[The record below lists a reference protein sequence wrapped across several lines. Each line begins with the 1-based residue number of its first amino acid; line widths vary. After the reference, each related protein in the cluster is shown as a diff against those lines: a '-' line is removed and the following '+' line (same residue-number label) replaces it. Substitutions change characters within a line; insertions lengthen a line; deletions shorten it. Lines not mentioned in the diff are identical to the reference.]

1 MKRFFGFFAVIIVSF
16 ALFSCKGNTVDA
28 TEQDA
33 PQAKTMQVDEV
44 LAKLDTMVGDTVTVE
59 GLCMHLCRHSGRKM
73 FLMGSDDTQILRVES
88 VELGEP
94 FKQECLEHIVTV
106 KGIVREER
114 IDEDYLQEW
123 EKQLQEQEPQ
133 HGEGAEGCGAEKQ
146 SRQETANTP
155 ETRIADFRTKI
166 AEREAKEGKA
176 YLSFYHI
183 DALEYNVIEN
193 E

>member
-1 MKRFFGFFAVIIVSF
+1 MKRFFGFLAVILVAF
-16 ALFSCKGNTVDA
+16 AIFSCNGKENTEV
-28 TEQDA
+28 EQEVSE
-33 PQAKTMQVDEV
+33 AKVMQVDDA
-44 LAKLDTMVGDTVTVE
+44 LAKMDAMVGDTVEVE
-59 GLCMHLCRHSGRKM
+59 GVCMHLCRHSGRKM

-94 FKQECLEHIVTV
+94 FKQECLEHIVYV

-114 IDEDYLQEW
+114 IDEDYLSEW
-123 EKQLQEQEPQ
+123 EKELAGMEQ

-155 ETRIADFRTKI
+155 EARIVDFRAKI
-166 AEREAKEGKA
+166 AERKAKEGKA

-183 DALEYNVIEN
+183 DAVEYEING
-193 E
+193 

>member
-1 MKRFFGFFAVIIVSF
+1 MKRIFELLAVIMVAF
-16 ALFSCKGNTVDA
+16 ALFSCDGKKNAEV
-28 TEQDA
+28 EQEA
-33 PQAKTMQVDEV
+33 PEAKVLQVDDA
-44 LAKLDTMVGDTVTVE
+44 LAKIDAMVGDTVEVE
-59 GLCMHLCRHSGRKM
+59 GVCMHLCRHSGRKM
-73 FLMGSDDTQILRVES
+73 FLMGSDDTQVLRVES

-94 FKQECLEHIVTV
+94 FKQECLEHIVYV

-114 IDEDYLQEW
+114 IDEDYLNEW
-123 EKQLQEQEPQ
+123 EKELAGMEQ

-155 ETRIADFRTKI
+155 EARIADFRAKI
-166 AEREAKEGKA
+166 AERKAKEGKA

-183 DALEYNVIEN
+183 DAVEYNVIDN

>member
-1 MKRFFGFFAVIIVSF
+1 MKRIFELLAVIMMAF
-16 ALFSCKGNTVDA
+16 ALFSCDGKKNAEV
-28 TEQDA
+28 EQEA
-33 PQAKTMQVDEV
+33 PEVKVLQVDDA
-44 LAKLDTMVGDTVTVE
+44 LAKIDAMVGDTVEVE
-59 GLCMHLCRHSGRKM
+59 GVCMHLCRHSGRKM

-94 FKQECLEHIVTV
+94 FKQECLEHIVYV

-114 IDEDYLQEW
+114 IDEDYLNEW
-123 EKQLQEQEPQ
+123 EKELAGMEQ
-133 HGEGAEGCGAEKQ
+133 HGEGTEGCGAEKQ

-155 ETRIADFRTKI
+155 EARIADFRAKI
-166 AEREAKEGKA
+166 AERKAKEGKA

-183 DALEYNVIEN
+183 DAVEYNVIDN

>member
-1 MKRFFGFFAVIIVSF
+1 MKRFFEILAVISVIF
-16 ALFSCKGNTVDA
+16 ALFSCDGKKNAEV
-28 TEQDA
+28 EQEA
-33 PQAKTMQVDEV
+33 PEAKVLQVDDA
-44 LAKLDTMVGDTVTVE
+44 LAKMDAMVGDTVEVE
-59 GLCMHLCRHSGRKM
+59 GVCMHLCRHSGRKM

-94 FKQECLEHIVTV
+94 FKQECLEHIVYV

-114 IDEDYLQEW
+114 IDEDYLNEW
-123 EKQLQEQEPQ
+123 EKEVAGMEQ

-155 ETRIADFRTKI
+155 EARIADFRAKI
-166 AEREAKEGKA
+166 AERQAKEGKA
-176 YLSFYHI
+176 YLSFYHL
-183 DALEYNVIEN
+183 DAVEYNVIDN

>member
-1 MKRFFGFFAVIIVSF
+1 MKRIFGFLAVILVAF
-16 ALFSCKGNTVDA
+16 ALFSCNGKKNAEVEQEAPDA
-28 TEQDA
+28 
-33 PQAKTMQVDEV
+33 KVLQVDDV

-73 FLMGSDDTQILRVES
+73 FLMGSDDTQVLRVES

-94 FKQECLEHIVTV
+94 FRQECLEHVVTV

-114 IDEDYLQEW
+114 IDEDYLKEW

-133 HGEGAEGCGAEKQ
+133 HGEGADGCGAEKQ

-155 ETRIADFRTKI
+155 EARIADFRAKI
-166 AEREAKEGKA
+166 AEREANEGKA

-183 DALEYNVIEN
+183 DALEYNVIDN

>member
-1 MKRFFGFFAVIIVSF
+1 MKRIFGFFAVILLAF
-16 ALFSCKGNTVDA
+16 ALFSCNGKKNAEV
-28 TEQDA
+28 ELEA
-33 PQAKTMQVDEV
+33 PEAKVLQVDDA
-44 LAKLDTMVGDTVTVE
+44 LAELDAMVGDTVEVE
-59 GLCMHLCRHSGRKM
+59 GVCMHLCRHSGRKM

-94 FKQECLEHIVTV
+94 FKQECLEHIVYV

-114 IDEDYLQEW
+114 IDEDYLNEW
-123 EKQLQEQEPQ
+123 EKELAGMEQ

-155 ETRIADFRTKI
+155 EARIADFRTKI
-166 AEREAKEGKA
+166 AERKAKEGKA

-183 DALEYNVIEN
+183 DAVEYNVIDN

>member
-1 MKRFFGFFAVIIVSF
+1 MKRFFVFFAVIGIAF
-16 ALFSCKGNTVDA
+16 TIFSCKSNKKDT

-33 PQAKTMQVDEV
+33 PQAKTMQVDDA
-44 LAKLDTMVGDTVTVE
+44 LAKMDEMVGDTVEIE
-59 GLCMHLCRHSGRKM
+59 GVCMHLCRHSGRKM

-94 FKQECLEHIVTV
+94 FKQECLEHIVYV

-114 IDEDYLQEW
+114 IDEDYLNEW
-123 EKQLQEQEPQ
+123 EKELAGMEQ

-155 ETRIADFRTKI
+155 EARIADFRTKI
-166 AEREAKEGKA
+166 AERKSKEGKA

-183 DALEYNVIEN
+183 DAVKYNVIDN